1 MRKIYLSLL
10 LICAAYYSNA
20 QWSSNTS
27 ENLKANVMPSS
38 DIVTVGTSDGRT
50 YVISYTPFEGSY
62 YLRLQLLDDNGTRL
76 LGDSGVLVSPKYSGT
91 ATYVFTACVDTSDNI
106 IIGYQYQRGGI
117 LRAVASKITPK
128 GKFLWGAW
136 GIELGV
142 GLSPSVAALSNGDVA
157 VAWSNDNLINYQK
170 LTADGNIAWATP
182 KEISSPSGVTRPQV
196 VTLTDS
202 SFGVVYQQKK
212 GFFSSILY
220 EQRFDNNGD
229 AMWTEPKKLTEY
241 ITAVFH
247 SYSVLSSGD
256 ITYIGYY
263 ANPANQN
270 NFVGYVQK
278 VNGNGVLP
286 WGLSGSSFAD
296 YSGNFDPYFFDVNIA
311 FDKANDRVWA
321 VSTMS
326 DFNQFNYGI
335 AVQKYDGATGA
346 KMLGDNGKT
355 VFEISPSSERQV
367 GDLSVCD
374 NGPLF
379 IFHDITN
386 KLYATG
392 LDTSGNFIWSGNK
405 TEIGSTTNEKGRY
418 GFTQVRHNQAVAVW
432 QENKDT
438 DDFAYAQNINCDGT
452 TGGNILPASL
462 TSFTGSLN
470 NRIVTL
476 AWQTRTENNNKGF
489 QVQRSADGHNFST
502 INFVSTKASNG
513 NSTALI
519 EYTAT
524 DQKPFS
530 GNNYY
535 RLAQEDKDGK
545 LNYSNIIIIK
555 NNGTFSMRMNAVYPN
570 PSHDIVNIYV
580 EAALNDNVN
589 FIVTDAS
596 GKIVK
601 RINASLTNGS
611 NNIQINIGAL
621 AAGNYF
627 IKLISK
633 NSYENSVQHFIKY

>member
-1 MRKIYLSLL
+1 MQKIHLSLL
-10 LICAAYYSNA
+10 LIFTVYFANA

-27 ENLKANVMPSS
+27 ENLKVNAMTSS

-50 YVISYTPFEGSY
+50 YVVSYAPFDGSY
-62 YLRLQLLDDNGTRL
+62 YLRLQLLDDDGTKL

-106 IIGYQYQRGGI
+106 VIGYQYQRGGV
-117 LRAVASKITPK
+117 LHTAVSKITPN

-136 GIELGV
+136 GVKLGD

-157 VAWSNDNLINYQK
+157 VAWNNDNVIDYQK
-170 LTADGNIAWATP
+170 VAPDGTIAWLVP
-182 KEISSPSGVTRPQV
+182 KEITNPAGVTRPQV

-202 SFGVVYQQKK
+202 SFGIVYQQKK
-212 GFFSSILY
+212 GFFSSNLY

-229 AMWTEPKKLTEY
+229 AMWAEPKRLSEY
-241 ITAVFH
+241 ITSTFH
-247 SYSVLSSGD
+247 SYSVLSSSD

-270 NFVGYVQK
+270 NFVGFVQK

-286 WGLSGSSFAD
+286 WGINGSSFAS
-296 YSGNFDPYFFDVNIA
+296 YSGTTDPYFFDVNIA
-311 FDKANDRVWA
+311 FDKASARVWA

-326 DFNQFNYGI
+326 DFNQFHYGI
-335 AVQKYDGATGA
+335 AVQKYDAASGT
-346 KMLGDNGKT
+346 KLLGDNGKT
-355 VFEISPSSERQV
+355 VFEISASSERQV
-367 GDLSVCD
+367 GDLSLCD
-374 NGPLF
+374 NGPIF
-379 IFHDITN
+379 IFYDITN
-386 KLYATG
+386 NLYATG
-392 LDTSGNFIWSGNK
+392 LDTSGNFLWSGIK
-405 TEIGSTTNEKGRY
+405 AAIGSTTNEKSRY

-438 DDFAYAQNINCDGT
+438 ADFAYAQNINCDGT
-452 TGGNILPASL
+452 TGVVLPVSL
-462 TSFTGSLN
+462 TNFTGSLN
-470 NRIVTL
+470 NRIVNL
-476 AWQTRTENNNKGF
+476 AWQTRTENNNEGF
-489 QVQRSADGHNFST
+489 QVQRSEDGRNFST
-502 INFVSTKASNG
+502 INFVTTKAPNG
-513 NSTALI
+513 NSTGLI
-519 EYTAT
+519 EYKAT
-524 DQKPFS
+524 DQKPFN

-555 NNGTFSMRMNAVYPN
+555 NTGTFSMRMNSVYPN
-570 PSHDIVNIYV
+570 PSHDVVNIYV
-580 EAALNDNVN
+580 ESLVTDNVN
-589 FIVTDAS
+589 FIVTDAT

-601 RINASLTNGS
+601 RFSAGITNGN
-611 NNIQINIGAL
+611 NNIQMNIGGL